1 MLQPV
6 TQKQHAAGLQ
16 FYEVHSLM
24 EVVSWIKTVDRIGYP
39 DKKLPQDIHNKQHTA
54 CTACIILCNIKHPV
68 CTGAG
73 SQTRTLWSGSFIKGC
88 LFLCFMGFFL
98 FVFLFFWSLQIDFCD
113 RYCFLLFTPLAARW
127 GCKQMTW
134 RESKGRKEK
143 HLNYLILVVSSIFAT
158 LLFLCHFLIKKYVC
172 IGGGPGLRQTY

>member
-1 MLQPV
+1 MIEILLSISCAFSSMLQPV
-6 TQKQHAAGLQ
+6 TQKQHAVGLQ

-73 SQTRTLWSGSFIKGC
+73 RP
-88 LFLCFMGFFL
+88 
-98 FVFLFFWSLQIDFCD
+98 VPCD
-113 RYCFLLFTPLAARW
+113 LGPL
-127 GCKQMTW
+127 
-134 RESKGRKEK
+134 
-143 HLNYLILVVSSIFAT
+143 
-158 LLFLCHFLIKKYVC
+158 
-172 IGGGPGLRQTY
+172 